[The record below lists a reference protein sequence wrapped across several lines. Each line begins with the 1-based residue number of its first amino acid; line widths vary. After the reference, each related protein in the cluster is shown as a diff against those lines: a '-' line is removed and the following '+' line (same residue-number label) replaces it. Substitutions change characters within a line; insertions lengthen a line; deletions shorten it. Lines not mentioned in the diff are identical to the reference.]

1 MNGIVVFSPNRYS
14 LYTICVT
21 EMLRREGVPIQA
33 VFVRR
38 MLNPGR
44 FFSEFSRDGT
54 RLLKKVWKKLF
65 LRRKAYQPAN
75 YETISDLLQKEGIT
89 FGSIDALGRSHGIP
103 VITCKTLND
112 EKVVASLKEIRPD
125 LVVFTG
131 GGLIRREVLENA
143 GAGVLNCH
151 SGVLPPYRGMDVVE
165 WPILEGRLDQIGM
178 TVHFMDAGI
187 DTGDILRVRKVK
199 IERGETIRE
208 IREKIE
214 ASMCRE
220 MAQTC
225 LNTLRGKSKRVSQKR
240 GDGRQYFVMHPR
252 LISLAEEKLNQKDSR
267 PD

>member
-21 EMLRREGVPIQA
+21 EMLRREGIPIRA

-44 FFSEFSRDGT
+44 FFAEFSRDGT
-54 RLLKKVWKKLF
+54 RLLIKIWKKLF
-65 LRRKAYQPAN
+65 LRRKAYQPAS
-75 YETISDLLQKEGIT
+75 YETISDMLKSEGISY
-89 FGSIDALGRSHGIP
+89 GSIDALGRAHGIP
-103 VITCKTLND
+103 VNTCTTLND
-112 EKVVASLKEIRPD
+112 AEVVERLKVIKPD

-131 GGLIRREVLENA
+131 GGLIRREVLENS

-151 SGVLPPYRGMDVVE
+151 SGVLPTYRGMDVVE
-165 WPILEGRLDQIGM
+165 WPILEGKMGQIGM
-178 TVHFMDAGI
+178 TVHFMDAGV
-187 DTGDILRVRKVK
+187 DTGDILRVRKVTVEK
-199 IERGETIRE
+199 GETIRE

-214 ASMCRE
+214 ALMCRE

-225 LNTLRGKSKRVSQKR
+225 LDSLRGKVKRVPQKA

-252 LISLAEEKLNQKDSR
+252 LISLVEEKLNQENTR
-267 PD
+267 PN

>member
-1 MNGIVVFSPNRYS
+1 MNGIVVLSPNRYS
-14 LYTICVT
+14 LYTVCVT
-21 EMLRREGVPIQA
+21 EMLRREGVPIRA

-44 FFSEFSRDGT
+44 FFTEFRRDGT
-54 RLLKKVWKKLF
+54 RLFKKVWKKLF

-75 YETISDLLQKEGIT
+75 YETISDLLQNEGIS
-89 FGSIDALGRSHGIP
+89 FGSVNDLGREHGIP
-103 VITCKTLND
+103 VISCTTLND
-112 EKVVASLKEIRPD
+112 AGVVARLKEIQPD

-151 SGVLPPYRGMDVVE
+151 SGILPLYRGMDVVE
-165 WPILEGRLDQIGM
+165 WPILDGRLDQIGM
-178 TVHFMDAGI
+178 TVHFMDAGV

-199 IERGETIRE
+199 IKKEETIRQ

-214 ASMCRE
+214 GLMCRE
-220 MAQTC
+220 MTQTC
-225 LNTLRGKSKRVSQKR
+225 LDYLRGKVKRVSQKA

-252 LISLAEEKLNQKDSR
+252 LISLAEEKLNQENTR
-267 PD
+267 PK